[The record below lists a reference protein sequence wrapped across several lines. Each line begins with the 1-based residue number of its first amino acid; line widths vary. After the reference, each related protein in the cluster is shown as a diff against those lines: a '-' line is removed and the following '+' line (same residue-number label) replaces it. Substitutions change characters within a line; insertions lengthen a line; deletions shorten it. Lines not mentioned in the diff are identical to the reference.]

1 MLAECANYY
10 KKKGLTLLD
19 VLKQLYEKYGTYLET
34 IQSITLTGAD
44 GAAKLQQLLANLRAN
59 VPTELGGYKVVKYQ
73 DFRTAK
79 CIENGVETNIVGF
92 DRSDVLKYF
101 MEDGSW
107 IAIRPSGTEPKCKYY
122 YCIKGENQE
131 DVENK
136 KEKYFKSIEEITK

>member
-1 MLAECANYY
+1 
-10 KKKGLTLLD
+10 
-19 VLKQLYEKYGTYLET
+19 
-34 IQSITLTGAD
+34 
-44 GAAKLQQLLANLRAN
+44 
-59 VPTELGGYKVVKYQ
+59 
-73 DFRTAK
+73 
-79 CIENGVETNIVGF
+79 
-92 DRSDVLKYF
+92 

>member
-1 MLAECANYY
+1 MLANVLVLQE
-10 KKKGLTLLD
+10 KGLTLLD

-34 IQSITLTGAD
+34 IQSITLTGLD
-44 GAAKLQQLLANLRAN
+44 GTAKLQQLLANLRAN
-59 VPTELGGYKVVKYQ
+59 VPTELVAI
-73 DFRTAK
+73 RLLNTRISNTK